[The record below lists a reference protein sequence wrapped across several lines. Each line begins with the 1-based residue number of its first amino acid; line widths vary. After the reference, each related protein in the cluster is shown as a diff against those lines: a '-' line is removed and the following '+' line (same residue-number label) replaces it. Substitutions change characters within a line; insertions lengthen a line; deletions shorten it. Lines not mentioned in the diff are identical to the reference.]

1 MGQRGVCGGS
11 IVKQGAEKGKPD
23 ERVNLRWNEVNIPLE
38 EHFRLVFGLQELR
51 GWLQLRP
58 GDKVAI

>member
-1 MGQRGVCGGS
+1 MGRGGVRGGS
-11 IVKQGAEKGKPD
+11 VVEQGAEKGKPD
-23 ERVNLRWNEVNIPLE
+23 ERVNLRWNEVNIHLE

-51 GWLQLRP
+51 GWLQLRL